1 MWYGTPWS
9 VAVRISTLSPA
20 FTLEAVAYPSIPL
33 LKVPAAL
40 LTRQSV
46 VPGKQFSTTMRFPVE
61 HERARGV
68 PDATWPASE
77 VPAEFVAF
85 TA

>member
-1 MWYGTPWS
+1 M
-9 VAVRISTLSPA
+9 
-20 FTLEAVAYPSIPL
+20 
-33 LKVPAAL
+33 PAAL

-61 HERARGV
+61 QERARGV